1 MPYRNDFTEYNPLHW
16 TANANVYY
24 IMNLKQ
30 IRALCDS
37 LKSCSSFE
45 DAFKKYEFIN
55 DLFQNNQIAIVNTD
69 IKSLPLNGLQASEIF
84 PEVVDRCLNIFDDL
98 WGKKAI

>member
-1 MPYRNDFTEYNPLHW
+1 MPYKNDFTEHNPLHW
-16 TANANVYY
+16 TANTNVYY
-24 IMNLKQ
+24 IMSLKQ

-55 DLFQNNQIAIVNTD
+55 NLFQDNQIAIVNTNV
-69 IKSLPLNGLQASEIF
+69 KSLPLNGFQAKEIF
-84 PEVVDRCLNIFDDL
+84 PEVVDRCLNIINNF
-98 WGKKAI
+98 WGKK